1 LNAGK
6 EFNVQPVRLKGLLK
20 EMLDLYSP
28 SGKEEEILE
37 FTEGYLGRHGL
48 PVIKQKVDQHRFN
61 LLVLPEDPHK
71 VSLCFIGHLDTV
83 AAYDLAEFGFRQEG
97 ESVYGVGSAD
107 MKSGCAAM
115 IETFTVLAERGSIPP
130 TVGLA
135 LVVGEEEDNSGAHA
149 LVNEYHFPW
158 AIIGEPTDLA
168 PCLGHFGYLEVLL
181 RTQGRRA
188 HPAVQKQGQNAIMG
202 MLQLLL
208 SVTEFATLKQG
219 GLVYNIRDLSVLPL
233 GFFVPESCEAWL
245 DLHMPP
251 DYGIDG
257 LKTELEAL
265 AAACSRKTPLLE
277 TELSFE
283 ENQAGYRI
291 PPEKPVVKTLK
302 QVYDSLSLA
311 WEPADFRSH
320 SDANILWTAGI
331 APIILGPGRLEEA
344 HTPDESVS
352 FAQVLEASRIYL
364 SLAAAMSQT

>member
-1 LNAGK
+1 
-6 EFNVQPVRLKGLLK
+6 
-20 EMLDLYSP
+20 MLDLYSP

-37 FTEGYLGRHGL
+37 FTEGYLHRHGL
-48 PVIKQKVDQHRFN
+48 PVIKQKVDQHRYN
-61 LLVLPEDPHK
+61 LLVLPEDPHQ

-83 AAYDLAEFGFRQEG
+83 AAYDLAEFGFRHEG
-97 ESVYGVGSAD
+97 ESIFGVGSAD

-115 IETFTVLAERGSIPP
+115 MEMFTVLAEHDRIPP

-135 LVVGEEEDNSGAHA
+135 LVVGEEEDNSGAHT
-149 LVNEYHFPW
+149 LVDGYHFPW
-158 AIIGEPTDLA
+158 AVIGEPTDLA

-188 HPAVQKQGQNAIMG
+188 HPAVPKQGQNAIFG

-251 DYGIDG
+251 DYEIDG
-257 LKTELEAL
+257 LKTELEELVAT
-265 AAACSRKTPLLE
+265 CSQKTPLLE
-277 TELSFE
+277 TEISFE

-291 PPEKPVVKTLK
+291 SPEKPIVKILK

-311 WEPADFRSH
+311 WGPADFRSH
-320 SDANILWTAGI
+320 SDANILWTAGT
-331 APIILGPGRLEEA
+331 APVILGPGRLEEA

-352 FAQVLEASRIYL
+352 FTQVLDASRIYL
-364 SLAAAMSQT
+364 NLALLMSQS

>member
-1 LNAGK
+1 LNGRK
-6 EFNVQPVRLKGLLK
+6 EFNIQPARLKRLLK
-20 EMLDLYSP
+20 DMLDIYSP

-37 FTEGYLGRHGL
+37 FTEGYLHRHGL

-61 LLVLPEDPHK
+61 LLVLPEDPRK
-71 VSLCFIGHLDTV
+71 VSLCFVGHLDTV

-97 ESVYGVGSAD
+97 ESIYGVGSAD

-115 IETFTVLAERGSIPP
+115 VETFTVLAEYGSIPP

-135 LVVGEEEDNSGAHA
+135 LVVGEEEDNSGAHT
-149 LVNEYHFPW
+149 LVDEYHFPW
-158 AIIGEPTDLA
+158 AVIGEPTDLA

-181 RTQGRRA
+181 RIQGRRA
-188 HPAVQKQGQNAIMG
+188 HPAVSKQGQNAIIG

-208 SVTEFATLKQG
+208 NVTELATLKQG

-251 DYGIDG
+251 DYGING
-257 LKTELEAL
+257 LKTELEDLVASS
-265 AAACSRKTPLLE
+265 SRKTPLLE
-277 TELSFE
+277 TEISVE

-291 PPEKPVVKTLK
+291 SPETSIVKTLR
-302 QVYDSLSLA
+302 QVYDSLSLP
-311 WEPADFRSH
+311 WEPTDFRSH

-331 APIILGPGRLEEA
+331 APVILGPGRLEEA

-352 FAQVLEASRIYL
+352 FTQVLEASRIYL
-364 SLAAAMSQT
+364 NLALFMSQT